1 MHIHIDIYKKLINR
15 YTDVYTRYI
24 YIYIIYN
31 ETQKSIKANDYQLAE
46 NDIYE

>member
-24 YIYIIYN
+24 YIYIYYI
-31 ETQKSIKANDYQLAE
+31 
-46 NDIYE
+46 